1 MKKSLLLYLPSMA
14 LLAVLMVI
22 PLLSLMIPTFLGKS
36 YPLDGYLQFFRD
48 SYNLKIVWRTI
59 RISMIVTVICGLLG
73 LPTAYY
79 ISEVSLKWKG
89 LLMALTLFP
98 LLTNSVVRSFAW
110 INILGKN
117 GVINQMLI
125 SLSIIDAPLSL
136 LYTEGA
142 VMVGSV
148 YLFLPTMTISLVGV
162 MDHIEREVL
171 EAAATLGLN
180 PFKIFFRIVVPL
192 SLPGVLLGSIL
203 VFTGTLT
210 AYTTPQLLGGN
221 RNMMLSTFLQQSAQT
236 LGNWNNASI
245 IALIMI
251 GITLVTMKLLNL
263 AAGRLDRRAKG
274 DEL

>member
-1 MKKSLLLYLPSMA
+1 
-14 LLAVLMVI
+14 
-22 PLLSLMIPTFLGKS
+22 
-36 YPLDGYLQFFRD
+36 
-48 SYNLKIVWRTI
+48 
-59 RISMIVTVICGLLG
+59 
-73 LPTAYY
+73 
-79 ISEVSLKWKG
+79 
-89 LLMALTLFP
+89 
-98 LLTNSVVRSFAW
+98 
-110 INILGKN
+110 
-117 GVINQMLI
+117 
-125 SLSIIDAPLSL
+125 
-136 LYTEGA
+136 
-142 VMVGSV
+142 MVGSV

-192 SLPGVLLGSIL
+192 SLPGVLLGNIL